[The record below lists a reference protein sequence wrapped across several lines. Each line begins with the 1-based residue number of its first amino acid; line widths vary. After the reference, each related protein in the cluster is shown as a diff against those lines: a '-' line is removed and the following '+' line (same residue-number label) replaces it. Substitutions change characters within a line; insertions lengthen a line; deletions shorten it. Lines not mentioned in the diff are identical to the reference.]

1 MMKIP
6 TGDVEADVG
15 GYLRVAY
22 KIKEHTL
29 GYSSSTLLTPKLD
42 KMFVRERE
50 REKESVY
57 SNKERERDRS
67 LPNAGV
73 LLFIGHCNYG

>member
-1 MMKIP
+1 MKIP

-22 KIKEHTL
+22 KIKEHTV
-29 GYSSSTLLTPKLD
+29 GYPSGPPPTPKLD
-42 KMFVRERE
+42 KMFMRERE
-50 REKESVY
+50 RERERESECF
-57 SNKERERDRS
+57 SNKERDRP